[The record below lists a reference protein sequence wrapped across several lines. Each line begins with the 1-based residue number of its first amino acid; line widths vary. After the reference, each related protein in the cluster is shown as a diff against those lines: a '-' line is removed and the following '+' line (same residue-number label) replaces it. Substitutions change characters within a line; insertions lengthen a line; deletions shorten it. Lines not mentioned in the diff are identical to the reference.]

1 MYELFLVLSLILF
14 SGFAANL
21 IFERTRV
28 SSVLVLMALGFILG
42 PVLHVVDSGP
52 DSVLAGLA
60 PFIGALAL
68 IIMLFDGG
76 ISLPIFQFIRTVPK
90 AVAFT
95 ALTFLITVASVALLA
110 WGVLGW
116 TPLAGLLL
124 GAVLG
129 GTSSAIVIALVE
141 KANITAE
148 TRNLLTLESAL
159 TDSLCI
165 ISAIVLIQLI
175 VAGVPIDAVAV
186 AGLLASAFSVAIV
199 AGILGAIVWLFVL
212 RHLEQKSVY
221 YMLTVAAII
230 LLYAL
235 VEATGGNGG
244 IAVFVFGLVL
254 GNARRLSSALKM
266 RDIYS
271 MDKRIADVQA
281 EVTFFTRTFFFVYLG
296 MILDLGGLTWPLLA
310 FSAALIALFYLSRRA
325 GLRLTVPDSPDGGFV
340 AWMMPRGL
348 AAAVLAGMPAAS
360 GIILPGFTELVFLGI
375 ILSNGM
381 ATISQF
387 AGTGGKKNKTEAN
400 PVPAAAKGTA
410 TPAKALKNK

>member
-1 MYELFLVLSLILF
+1 MYDIFLVLGVILF
-14 SGFAANL
+14 SGFIANL
-21 IFERTRV
+21 IFERTRI
-28 SSVLVLMALGFILG
+28 SSVLILMGLGFLLG
-42 PVLHVVDSGP
+42 PVLHVVDSGSG
-52 DSVLAGLA
+52 SVLAGLA

-76 ISLPIFQFIRTVPK
+76 ISLPIFQFIRTIPK

-95 ALTFLITVASVALLA
+95 GLTFLITMAGVALLA
-110 WGVLGW
+110 WGCLGW
-116 TPLAGLLL
+116 SPLAGLLL

-141 KANITAE
+141 KAPVAAE
-148 TRNLLTLESAL
+148 TRNLLTLESTL

-175 VAGVPIDAVAV
+175 VANVPIDPVAV

-199 AGILGAIVWLFVL
+199 AGILAAIAWLFVL
-212 RHLEQKSVY
+212 RHLAQKSVS

-235 VEATGGNGG
+235 VDATGGNGG

-254 GNARRLSSALKM
+254 GNARRLSNVLHM

-271 MDKRIADVQA
+271 MDKKIANVQA

-296 MILDLGGLTWPLLA
+296 MILNLGGLTWLLAA
-310 FSAALIALFYLSRRA
+310 FSAALIALFYLGRRI
-325 GLRLTVPDSPDGGFV
+325 GLRLTVPDSPDGGFIS
-340 AWMMPRGL
+340 WMMPRGL

-360 GIILPGFTELVFLGI
+360 GVILPGFTELVFMGI
-375 ILSNGM
+375 ILSNVM
-381 ATISQF
+381 ATVSQF
-387 AGTGGKKNKTEAN
+387 TGPAGKKTRTKQE
-400 PVPAAAKGTA
+400 AAKAATA
-410 TPAKALKNK
+410 RQSPENK